1 MDLTAFKIISM
12 IVMFFVALIGGFLPM
27 KVSSISKVAMH
38 TAYAFAGGILAA
50 VAMVHM
56 LADASDDLEDTGKD
70 FAMWLGQPEDDADFP
85 MGNTI
90 FLLGFFCIS
99 FVEVTLHHTL
109 GGAHHAHN
117 RSHGSEGLL
126 EDQANTA
133 NAAGWATVVGLTI
146 HSFFEAMAAG
156 AGTDETQ
163 VGFVIFAIAVHKGFA
178 AFAYA
183 SVNLPLLR
191 QGKKTLWIG
200 LVLWFVVTFP
210 LGMGLGM
217 ALVSAVEGAGLAA
230 VTAFAAGTLLSVAIT
245 EMILPAFEDGKGLG
259 LKLFMATISML
270 AMSLLAVW
278 A

>member
-1 MDLTAFKIISM
+1 MDITTFKIISM
-12 IVMFFVALIGGFLPM
+12 VIMFFVALIGGFLPM

-56 LADASDDLEDTGKD
+56 LADASEDLEDAGKQ
-70 FAMWLGQPEDDADFP
+70 FAMWLGQDEDDADFP
-85 MGNTI
+85 MGNAI

-99 FVEVTLHHTL
+99 FVEVILHHTL
-109 GGAHHAHN
+109 GGAHH
-117 RSHGSEGLL
+117 SHHHSGEGGEGLL
-126 EDQANTA
+126 ETENTA

-146 HSFFEAMAAG
+146 HSLFEAMAAG
-156 AGTDETQ
+156 AGEDETQ

-191 QGKKTLWIG
+191 QGKKSLWIG
-200 LVLWFVVTFP
+200 IVMWFVITFP

-217 ALVSAVEGAGLAA
+217 ALTSAVEGAGLAA
-230 VTAFAAGTLLSVAIT
+230 VTSFAAGTLLSVAIT
-245 EMILPAFEDGKGLG
+245 EMILPAFQDGKGLG